1 MVQSQIPQITVPE
14 LPEDPAEYLNY
25 LRTLNL
31 FETSSYTEKDEQR
44 TQQYQEEAKRHVAQ
58 KTFTNENDF
67 LATLEMVSTVKP
79 FDKFNIPRVAQ
90 LTQRSNQFNLRT
102 IRYTE
107 EEIQQITTS
116 KDYYTFSF
124 TLQDKFG
131 DNGLISIIIL
141 KKQNEAL
148 FIDTWIMSCRVLKR
162 GMENFVLN
170 EIAKLAKQDG
180 YKELIGEYIPTAKN
194 GLVKDHYLNL
204 GFMHDHGY
212 WKLGVNDYKEK
223 NHFIKSKQS

>member
-1 MVQSQIPQITVPE
+1 M
-14 LPEDPAEYLNY
+14 
-25 LRTLNL
+25 
-31 FETSSYTEKDEQR
+31 
-44 TQQYQEEAKRHVAQ
+44 
-58 KTFTNENDF
+58 FTNENDF

-170 EIAKLAKQDG
+170 EIAKLAKQDE

-204 GFMHDHGY
+204 GFMYDNGC

-223 NHFIKSKQS
+223 NHFIKPKQS